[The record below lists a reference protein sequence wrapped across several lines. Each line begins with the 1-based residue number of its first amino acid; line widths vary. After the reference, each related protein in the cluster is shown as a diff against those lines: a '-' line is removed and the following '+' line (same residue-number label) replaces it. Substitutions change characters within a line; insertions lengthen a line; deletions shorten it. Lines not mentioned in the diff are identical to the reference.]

1 MSTMFAGYIAPSQ
14 EEALMVLQV
23 LCLTGEGLTFKIP
36 GSTLGRDVH
45 KIVSEQL
52 PCKPGARLSMHLG
65 STRLMLHVPIQDQ
78 CTGPA
83 TLSCTYV
90 LTNLYPRLYWVGDF
104 YSTKLAKIHQLSGA
118 SNGTC
123 FFLNEALGTSGHWN
137 FKSKVCSLLFLAG
150 GGKSWGPI
158 CHGWRHRAPRRT
170 VWGIFAPPAKNTSKD
185 RFPWSI

>member
-1 MSTMFAGYIAPSQ
+1 MMSTMFAGYIAPSQ

-90 LTNLYPRLYWVGDF
+90 PTNLYPRLY
-104 YSTKLAKIHQLSGA
+104 
-118 SNGTC
+118 
-123 FFLNEALGTSGHWN
+123 
-137 FKSKVCSLLFLAG
+137 
-150 GGKSWGPI
+150 
-158 CHGWRHRAPRRT
+158 
-170 VWGIFAPPAKNTSKD
+170 
-185 RFPWSI
+185 